1 MNAPTGRFMLLA
13 PLALLILCGLMIW
26 SLQLGSVALSW
37 RQTMAAL
44 GLSSAPLSGMLD
56 TIVVQLRLPRAL
68 LAALTGAGLAMT
80 GALLQTTTRNELA
93 DPFLFGL
100 SSGASAGAVLVIT
113 RFGDALGALTLP
125 LSAFAGG
132 ILSAMAVMI
141 LFRVSRIRRAE
152 QLIVC
157 GLAVSFLFSALT
169 SYLVFSGD
177 QRAAGSVLFWSLG
190 GLGLARWEN
199 LFIPLVS
206 FVLLVGFTALRWR
219 ALDALLAGEQTAHS
233 MGVNVARL
241 RSVLRTVHG
250 VSRFTDGRDRFC
262 RADGALSGP
271 TPGGRASPFV
281 RADVRLAGGDAAD
294 RRRHAQPQPDPP
306 SGTAHRHHYGGAGG
320 RIYRLFTAARGAV
333 SPLSIKFQVQALLLN
348 QRLAQVFRPAGFLQ
362 RCRHGMFQ
370 ILSIA
375 AQVDV
380 RPLKH
385 QLPHVIG
392 MFFDRVLHVVFR
404 GAVAGKRGNEPIQYA
419 ILAQRLKLFAVQEVF
434 IAAFFSED

>member
-1 MNAPTGRFMLLA
+1 MNSPTRRFMLLA
-13 PLALLILCGLMIW
+13 PLALSVLCGLMVW
-26 SLQLGSVALSW
+26 SLQLGSVVLSW

-56 TIVVQLRLPRAL
+56 TIVVQLRVPRAL

-132 ILSAMAVMI
+132 VLSALAVMI
-141 LFRVSRIRRAE
+141 LFRVGRVRRAE

-190 GLGLARWEN
+190 GLGLARWDN
-199 LFIPLVS
+199 LSIPLAS
-206 FVLLVGFTALRWR
+206 FVLLAGFTALRWR

-241 RSVLRTVHG
+241 RTETFVLRTVHG
-250 VSRFTDGRDRFC
+250 VSRFADGRDRLC

-271 TPGGRASPFV
+271 APGGRAPPFG
-281 RADVRLAGGDAAD
+281 RADVRPAGGDAAD
-294 RRRHAQPQPDPP
+294 RRRHAQPQSDPQ
-306 SGTAHRHHYGGAGG
+306 SGAAHRHHYGGAGG
-320 RIYRLFTAARGAV
+320 RVHRLLAAARGTMNAT
-333 SPLSIKFQVQALLLN
+333 L
-348 QRLAQVFRPAGFLQ
+348 RR
-362 RCRHGMFQ
+362 
-370 ILSIA
+370 
-375 AQVDV
+375 
-380 RPLKH
+380 
-385 QLPHVIG
+385 
-392 MFFDRVLHVVFR
+392 
-404 GAVAGKRGNEPIQYA
+404 
-419 ILAQRLKLFAVQEVF
+419 
-434 IAAFFSED
+434 